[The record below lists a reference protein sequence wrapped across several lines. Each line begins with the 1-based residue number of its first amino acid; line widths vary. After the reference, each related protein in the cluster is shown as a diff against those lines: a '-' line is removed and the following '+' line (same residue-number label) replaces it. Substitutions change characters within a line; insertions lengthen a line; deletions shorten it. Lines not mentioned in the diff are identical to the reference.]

1 MKKKLL
7 AILLATS
14 MVIGLAACGSSS
26 STSSSSSS
34 SEASSAAEESAAETT
49 AAETDAA
56 STEEAAATV
65 DPNDP
70 WAGWADIDTS
80 EHVVINYMT
89 TGDAPSGEAQ
99 ATLDA
104 MLEEL
109 NAILTE
115 KVNAEIQM
123 YYISWT
129 DYLSNY
135 NLTLARMDG
144 SVDLVGTA
152 TDWLDA
158 WPNVQNGAF
167 LELSEEMLQTY
178 APATYAQVAEDGHW
192 DLCKYNGE
200 IYLIPEDNY
209 AQWTNHG
216 FIYRLDW
223 AREAGLEDG
232 VHSWEDLTE
241 YFRYVKEAYPDVQPW
256 DSDGTAYATMVG
268 GWISSHTD
276 YVSIDGINSG
286 AMWGGTRDDLY
297 TIYSPYMTETDLL
310 VEFAELMKEWDTI
323 GVWPTDVLNN
333 TVSTNRDDYRIGR
346 VAAEQHHTQT

>member
-56 STEEAAATV
+56 STVEAAATV

-167 LELSEEMLQTY
+167 LELSEEMLQTS
-178 APATYAQVAEDGHW
+178 ATCA
-192 DLCKYNGE
+192 
-200 IYLIPEDNY
+200 
-209 AQWTNHG
+209 
-216 FIYRLDW
+216 
-223 AREAGLEDG
+223 
-232 VHSWEDLTE
+232 
-241 YFRYVKEAYPDVQPW
+241 
-256 DSDGTAYATMVG
+256 
-268 GWISSHTD
+268 
-276 YVSIDGINSG
+276 
-286 AMWGGTRDDLY
+286 
-297 TIYSPYMTETDLL
+297 
-310 VEFAELMKEWDTI
+310 
-323 GVWPTDVLNN
+323 
-333 TVSTNRDDYRIGR
+333 
-346 VAAEQHHTQT
+346 

>member
-1 MKKKLL
+1 M
-7 AILLATS
+7 
-14 MVIGLAACGSSS
+14 
-26 STSSSSSS
+26 
-34 SEASSAAEESAAETT
+34 
-49 AAETDAA
+49 
-56 STEEAAATV
+56 TV
-65 DPNDP
+65 
-70 WAGWADIDTS
+70 
-80 EHVVINYMT
+80 
-89 TGDAPSGEAQ
+89 GDAPSGEALD
-99 ATLDA
+99 TLNA

-115 KVNAEIQM
+115 RVNAEIQM

-144 SVDLVGTA
+144 SVDLVGTD

-178 APATYAQVAEDGHW
+178 APTTYAQVSEDNHW
-192 DLCKYNGE
+192 DQCRYEGE

-241 YFRYVKEAYPDVQPW
+241 YFRYVREAYPDITPW
-256 DSDGTAYATMVG
+256 DSDGTAYATMVA
-268 GWISSHTD
+268 
-276 YVSIDGINSG
+276 DGCPLILTMFPSTESMPAPCG
-286 AMWGGTRDDLY
+286 AAR
-297 TIYSPYMTETDLL
+297 ET
-310 VEFAELMKEWDTI
+310 TCT
-323 GVWPTDVLNN
+323 P
-333 TVSTNRDDYRIGR
+333 STPL
-346 VAAEQHHTQT
+346 T